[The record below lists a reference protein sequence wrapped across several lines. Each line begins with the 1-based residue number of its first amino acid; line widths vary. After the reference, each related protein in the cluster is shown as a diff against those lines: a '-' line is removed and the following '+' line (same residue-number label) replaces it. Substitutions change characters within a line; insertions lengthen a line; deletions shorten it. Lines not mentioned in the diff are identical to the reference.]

1 MAKANITWTR
11 SPEELANEIDNL
23 GRLLQTEIGQRLAR
37 VQTSSQADMRE
48 KAAWNNISGNARRGL
63 RVVTQQAGDSWEM
76 FFIHSVEY
84 GKFLELANGGKYA
97 IVWPTLTHTIPKVR
111 SALKGLI

>member
-1 MAKANITWTR
+1 MAKSHITWTR
-11 SPEELANEIDNL
+11 SPEELADEVDNL
-23 GRLLQTEIGQRLAR
+23 GRLLQTEVGQRLAR
-37 VQTSSQADMRE
+37 VQTSAQADMRE

-63 RVVTQQAGDSWEM
+63 RVVAVPGPDFWEM

-97 IVWPTLTHTIPKVR
+97 IVWPTLTQTVPKVR